1 MRTYEDVLRNMGLKE
16 GIEKGLEKGRKEGRK
31 EGQEE
36 ALEKVAKNLI
46 SLGLSIDVI
55 KKATN
60 LPQAVIEKLTQVL
73 PSSPATK
80 FSTTA

>member
-16 GIEKGLEKGRKEGRK
+16 GLKKGREEGR
-31 EGQEE
+31 EE
-36 ALEKVAKNLI
+36 VAKNLL
-46 SLGLSIDVI
+46 SLGLSIDVV

-73 PSSPATK
+73 PSSPTTK

>member
-1 MRTYEDVLRNMGLKE
+1 MRTYEDVLRNMSLKE
-16 GIEKGLEKGRKEGRK
+16 GIEKGRKEGRK

-36 ALEKVAKNLI
+36 ALKKVAKNLL

-60 LPQAVIEKLTQVL
+60 LPQAIIEKLTQVL